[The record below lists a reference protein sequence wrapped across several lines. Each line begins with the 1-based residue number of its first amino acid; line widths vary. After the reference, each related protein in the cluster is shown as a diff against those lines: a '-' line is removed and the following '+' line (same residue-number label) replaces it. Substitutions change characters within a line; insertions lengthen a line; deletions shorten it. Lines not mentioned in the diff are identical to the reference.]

1 MLCNDHRVRSPPPS
15 VHILR
20 QDTDSQ
26 IAPQPLGMLKPVFSE
41 KLVLSPDK
49 LEVVTSLI
57 SGSSSS
63 SCPSLLPSLLPF
75 PHSLVNVNNIADK
88 ILLVTDINT
97 VIFERDHFR
106 SISIFSTTF
115 LIHFISSIW
124 FFRII

>member
-20 QDTDSQ
+20 QDTDSR
-26 IAPQPLGMLKPVFSE
+26 IAPQSRGMRKPVFSE

-63 SCPSLLPSLLPF
+63 SCPCLLLGLLPF
-75 PHSLVNVNNIADK
+75 PNVNNIADR

-106 SISIFSTTF
+106 SILSTTF
-115 LIHFISSIW
+115 LTFLSFIHFICISSI
-124 FFRII
+124 